1 MVGVADE
8 MIISSILAD
17 LLRYLV
23 RFVLAKLL
31 THVLAKYCAAELLY
45 SQQS

>member
-8 MIISSILAD
+8 MIISSILAN

-23 RFVLAKLL
+23 CFVLAKLL
-31 THVLAKYCAAELLY
+31 TNVLAKYCAAELLY